1 MNIPEINLQN
11 TLSIPRLGIGTWE
24 MGGRQAP
31 DESEDEKFVRA
42 IRFALENGIR
52 HIDTAEMY
60 GNGHAEELV
69 SKATEGFNRDKLII
83 TTKVSGQNLAY
94 KDVLKAAQNSLKR
107 LKTAYID
114 LYLLH
119 WPNPDVPLSD
129 TMKAVNELLGNG
141 QIRHFGLS
149 NFTVELIQEV
159 AQLTD
164 APIITNQLEYNLFTR
179 NNGRI
184 TEDVES
190 TIMPFCL
197 RQGISITA
205 WRPVLK
211 GATNILQQPVIQ
223 KIAGNH
229 QVSPMQIALAWLLNK
244 PLMLAIPKM
253 TSEKHILENIDA
265 ASIVLD
271 EEEMNFLDRMA
282 TEV

>member
-1 MNIPEINLQN
+1 MTLIPEINIQN
-11 TLSIPRLGIGTWE
+11 TVSIPRLGIGTWE
-24 MGGRQAP
+24 MGGRQSP
-31 DESEDEKFVRA
+31 DRSEDEKFVHA
-42 IRFALENGIR
+42 IRFAVEHGIR

-69 SKATEGFNRDKLII
+69 SKAVEGFDRSKLII

-94 KDVLKAAQNSLKR
+94 KDLLESAQNSLKR
-107 LKTAYID
+107 LKTDYID

-119 WPNPDVPLSD
+119 WPNPDIPLHE
-129 TMKAVNELLGNG
+129 TMKAINELLATG

-149 NFTVELIQEV
+149 NFTVELIKEV
-159 AQLTD
+159 QQLTD

-190 TIMPFCL
+190 TILPYCMEH
-197 RQGISITA
+197 GISATA

-211 GATNILQQPVIQ
+211 GATNILQQPLIQ
-223 KIAGNH
+223 KIADKH
-229 QVSPMQIALAWLLNK
+229 KASPMQIALAWLLNK

-253 TSEKHILENIDA
+253 TSEKHILENIA
-265 ASIVLD
+265 ATKIELTQ
-271 EEEMNFLDRMA
+271 EEMELLNKLAF
-282 TEV
+282 